1 MGGALEGYAQVKR
14 YYNAS
19 FINRVLLLSDGLANQ
34 GITDPNQI
42 QQLVRQKNKLEG
54 ISISTFGVG
63 RDYNEDLM
71 TSMAETGTGNYY
83 FIDNANEIAGIFKK
97 ELNNLSKVMAQRAEL
112 KITIPEYVNIDRVYG
127 QQYEQE
133 GRTLTIRLHDIFS
146 EETKGVLIKYTI
158 QAGRNTTVS
167 FNTALTYYDP
177 LQERNAGIMLTN
189 KNEFT
194 SNEKLYSTSF
204 SEWVSTQVAM
214 YESNET
220 LERAM
225 KEVDK
230 GHYEEAKKLVKQ
242 NDDYIRSKP
251 AAIQQAPAML
261 GAASVNESYHKK
273 LDEVETMST
282 EDIKYMQKDSKNSN
296 YKVRSKK

>member
-1 MGGALEGYAQVKR
+1 
-14 YYNAS
+14 
-19 FINRVLLLSDGLANQ
+19 
-34 GITDPNQI
+34 
-42 QQLVRQKNKLEG
+42 
-54 ISISTFGVG
+54 
-63 RDYNEDLM
+63 
-71 TSMAETGTGNYY
+71 
-83 FIDNANEIAGIFKK
+83 
-97 ELNNLSKVMAQRAEL
+97 
-112 KITIPEYVNIDRVYG
+112 
-127 QQYEQE
+127 
-133 GRTLTIRLHDIFS
+133 
-146 EETKGVLIKYTI
+146 
-158 QAGRNTTVS
+158 
-167 FNTALTYYDP
+167 
-177 LQERNAGIMLTN
+177 MLTN

-204 SEWVSTQVAM
+204 SEWVSTQIAM

-282 EDIKYMQKDSKNSN
+282 EDIKYMQKESKNSN